1 MERYKNIGGN
11 SGVSYYEIGE
21 DFIIVYFSD
30 NSSYLYNYAKTG
42 SMNVEKMKLFAVNG
56 QGLNS
61 FINITV
67 KYKYA
72 LKLR

>member
-1 MERYKNIGGN
+1 MERYKNRGGN
-11 SGVSYYEIGE
+11 SGVRYYEIGE

-42 SMNVEKMKLFAVNG
+42 SMNVEKMKRFAIQG

-61 FINITV
+61 FINTTV
-67 KYKYA
+67 KHKFA
-72 LKLR
+72 SKLK